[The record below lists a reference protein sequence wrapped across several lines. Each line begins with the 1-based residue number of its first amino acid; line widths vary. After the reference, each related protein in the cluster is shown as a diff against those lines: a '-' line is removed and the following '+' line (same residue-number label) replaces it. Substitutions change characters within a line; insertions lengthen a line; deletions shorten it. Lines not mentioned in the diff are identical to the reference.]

1 MTSHAGAAAVA
12 ALALFSAVGCQGGP
26 NTYPVKGKVV
36 FPDGDVKRLAGHQ
49 VEIVSSSFYIGS
61 DIDLLTWRPLYERL
75 LTKGV
80 VMSPMEQLVRVEP
93 GLATVRSVITR
104 QERQVEVDGV
114 VICDRGVAD
123 FDLARALQ
131 GRVAELHP
139 IGDCWAPRQ
148 LEQAIL
154 EGAKVGREL

>member
-1 MTSHAGAAAVA
+1 VLLGDWDGRHMAP
-12 ALALFSAVGCQGGP
+12 ALAEYLV
-26 NTYPVKGKVV
+26 
-36 FPDGDVKRLAGHQ
+36 DRGHL

-75 LTKGV
+75 VTKGV
-80 VMSPMEQLVRVEP
+80 VMSPLEQLVRVEP
-93 GLATVRSVITR
+93 GLATVRSIITR
-104 QERQVEVDGV
+104 AERQVEVDGV

-123 FDLARALQ
+123 FDLARALK